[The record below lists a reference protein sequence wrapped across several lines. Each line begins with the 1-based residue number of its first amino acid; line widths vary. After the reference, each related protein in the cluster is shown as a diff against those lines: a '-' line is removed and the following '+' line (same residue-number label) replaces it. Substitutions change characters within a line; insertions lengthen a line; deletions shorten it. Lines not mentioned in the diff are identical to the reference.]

1 MYAIVVGVKITGDV
15 LVDVL
20 TDGLGVTTLVGLL
33 SCGEEDALVCIDE
46 TIVVGTDMLGD
57 TVVLREGEL

>member
-20 TDGLGVTTLVGLL
+20 TDGLGVTTLFGLL
-33 SCGEEDALVCIDE
+33 TSGDEEAVDFIEE
-46 TIVVGTDMLGD
+46 TIVVGAKKLDDG
-57 TVVLREGEL
+57 VFV